1 MITKPIAPILESK
14 ISGFS
19 LRLNASSRSYSI
31 SCCTNRSHGH
41 VGAQFLFISWVAA
54 SSEHDSARI
63 MYARMNAADLQCT
76 TSSELCTSAQRKRGR
91 VQLPED
97 IAWML
102 HLPPRRCT
110 GGRRGGNN
118 VPRDR
123 GMAVHEH
130 RTPAGQRIRDSIGYS
145 LKVFP
150 SIPST
155 FFASAR

>member
-110 GGRRGGNN
+110 GGGRGG
-118 VPRDR
+118 
-123 GMAVHEH
+123 H
-130 RTPAGQRIRDSIGYS
+130 QRSWIVIKKIKSCEC
-145 LKVFP
+145 
-150 SIPST
+150 ST
-155 FFASAR
+155 ERSRHGSARAQNARWPTYLR